1 MSSTISKF
9 DDKRY
14 VPIIWTLSI
23 VVPLLVAI
31 MMTPELLPKISL
43 GFDPFILSGL
53 NAAVNSVVSVLLVLG
68 FVFIKQRK
76 IKQHRIMM
84 LSAYVLS
91 AFFLISYVL
100 YHLSVGHVK
109 YCDDG
114 LVSPAVYYTIL
125 ITHVLLSATIVPLS
139 TFSIYRALSERY
151 DRHRKIA
158 KITFPLWLYV
168 SVTGVLVYFLI
179 APCHPV

>member
-1 MSSTISKF
+1 NTAAKL

-14 VPIIWTLSI
+14 VPLIWTVSI
-23 VVPLLVAI
+23 AVPLLVAI
-31 MMTPELLPKISL
+31 LMTPDLVPKIEL
-43 GFDPFILSGL
+43 GFDPFILPAI
-53 NAAVNSVVSVLLVLG
+53 NATINSIVSVLLFLG
-68 FVFIKQRK
+68 FVFIRQRK
-76 IKQHRIMM
+76 IQQHRTMM
-84 LSAYVLS
+84 LSAYGLS

-100 YHLSVGHVK
+100 YHLAVGHVK

-114 LVSPAVYYTIL
+114 ILPAGWYYGIL
-125 ITHVLLSATIVPLS
+125 ISHVVLSAVIVPLS

-151 DRHRKIA
+151 DKHRRLA

-179 APCHPV
+179 SPCYPA

>member
-1 MSSTISKF
+1 MNSAVSKF
-9 DDKRY
+9 NDKRY

-23 VVPLLVAI
+23 AIPLVIAI
-31 MMTPELLPKISL
+31 LMTPDLLPKIEL

-53 NAAVNSVVSVLLVLG
+53 NAAINSIVSVLLILG

-76 IKQHRIMM
+76 IKQHRAMM
-84 LSAYVLS
+84 LSAYILS
-91 AFFLISYVL
+91 SVFLVSYIL
-100 YHLSVGHVK
+100 YHLSVGHVP
-109 YCDDG
+109 YCEAG
-114 LVSPAVYYTIL
+114 LVPATVYYVIL
-125 ITHVLLSATIVPLS
+125 ITHIVLSATIVPLS

-151 DRHRKIA
+151 DKHRKIA

-168 SVTGVLVYFLI
+168 SVTGVLVYFFV